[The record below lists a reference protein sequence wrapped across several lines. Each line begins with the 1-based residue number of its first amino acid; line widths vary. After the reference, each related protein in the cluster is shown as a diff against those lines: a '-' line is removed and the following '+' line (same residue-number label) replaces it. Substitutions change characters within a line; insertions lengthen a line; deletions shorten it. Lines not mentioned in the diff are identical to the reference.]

1 MSALTVHLKAT
12 YSQLKL
18 YIWLV
23 LMIIVLGRTTE
34 LIITFLTDTMGVSRL
49 SESNMLILLL
59 PLFAITLPLSYYK
72 RIVHLGASRMQY
84 YRGIHTV
91 FAVWAA
97 AVALLNSLWLALQV
111 HVLHNYDNAIDLI
124 SAFHWNDYGFA
135 GSFLYQTAFYLMAM
149 ALLCMLISGFFTPAG
164 WLLSVLV
171 VAAIPVGTAIPELR
185 VHVASFFRT
194 LLLNDSLLLG
204 TGFNLLLYLVFI
216 AGGWLFTRRRVH

>member
-12 YSQLKL
+12 YRLLKL

-23 LMIIVLGRTTE
+23 PVIIVLGRTTE
-34 LIITFLTDTMGVSRL
+34 LMITFLTNTMSASRL

-59 PLFAITLPLSYYK
+59 PLFAVTLPLSYYQ

-84 YRGIHTV
+84 YKGIHTV

-97 AVALLNSLWLALQV
+97 GVAFMNSLWFAVQV
-111 HVLHNYDNAIDLI
+111 HVFHNYDNATDLI
-124 SAFHWNDYGFA
+124 AAFHWNDYGFA

-149 ALLCMLISGFFTPAG
+149 ALLSMLVSGFFTPAG
-164 WLLSVLV
+164 WLLTVLIA
-171 VAAIPVGTAIPELR
+171 AAIPVGTAIPELR

-204 TGFNLLLYLVFI
+204 TGFNLLLYLVFV